1 MEQLKLESG
10 YTLTVTTLN
19 KIKRGAWFTLKPYE
33 QPNEMQVLIRGDYDR
48 ATKSFSCYYF
58 GDVNHERF
66 LKASRK
72 VYTDF
77 IF

>member
-1 MEQLKLESG
+1 MEQLKLDTG

-19 KIKRGAWFTLKPYE
+19 KIKRGAWFTLKPIE
-33 QPNEMQVLIRGDYDR
+33 EPTENQVLIRGDYDR
-48 ATKSFSCYYF
+48 ATKTFSCYYF
-58 GDVNHERF
+58 GDVNRERF
-66 LKASRK
+66 IKASRK